1 MNAKRLQGKRELI
14 TDSFIK
20 EKSYIQFYR
29 VGVIWRAVLF
39 DHGYQFW
46 AELYFAH

>member
-1 MNAKRLQGKRELI
+1 MSAKRLQGKRELM

-39 DHGYQFW
+39 DRSHLCGIF
-46 AELYFAH
+46 